1 LGFRPGSKWNLLVII
16 TVIGFACDWFS
27 KYLVVKSMHV
37 GETVPV
43 IGKYAQFLLVYNKA
57 ALWGIDPRKLLPSF
71 PLNGFFLVFSIIA
84 IFVVI
89 AYYRT
94 VKKEDTIMRWG
105 ISLILPGALGNLWDR
120 IAHAHLGVV
129 DFVRL
134 GVSDTLYWPIFNMA
148 DAYVTIGVCLI
159 LLNFFLESKRQKAL
173 SVPKRE
179 QPVSSTTP

>member
-1 LGFRPGSKWNLLVII
+1 MGFRLGTKWNLLIVI
-16 TVIGFACDWFS
+16 TVVGFACDWFS
-27 KYLVVKSMHV
+27 KYLVVKFMHV
-37 GETVPV
+37 GESASV

-57 ALWGIDPRKLLPSF
+57 ALWGIDPRRWLPSF
-71 PLNGFFLVFSIIA
+71 PLNGFFMVFSIIA

-94 VKKEDTIMRWG
+94 VKKNDAIMQWG

-129 DFVRL
+129 DFIRL
-134 GVSDTLYWPIFNMA
+134 GISETLYWPIFNMA
-148 DAYVTIGVCLI
+148 DAYVTIGVALI

-173 SVPKRE
+173 SVQKQE
-179 QPVSSTTP
+179 QPGSS